1 MRFIPGFATGNA
13 RVRLGRRPTT
23 LERRG
28 LSRLRRDRRF
38 GGMVRNFLGMS
49 PVRVYD
55 GLEGGMPMI
64 ELFFVTCLI
73 DDPQV
78 CTDHS
83 LLFEERNGL
92 FTCMLEGQKSAYC
105 QHTTTLSCARA
116 HTPTVTQ
123 RGNSLQ
129 CTFIHQKKGTCTPK
143 LPE

>member
-1 MRFIPGFATGNA
+1 
-13 RVRLGRRPTT
+13 
-23 LERRG
+23 
-28 LSRLRRDRRF
+28 
-38 GGMVRNFLGMS
+38 MS

-92 FTCMLEGQKSAYC
+92 FTCMLEGQSE
-105 QHTTTLSCARA
+105 LARWVEA
-116 HTPTVTQ
+116 HPRDRVKEWKCRRPRQGETA
-123 RGNSLQ
+123 L
-129 CTFIHQKKGTCTPK
+129 
-143 LPE
+143 